1 MKTDR
6 KNTTVGLVATIIV
19 VVGMF
24 LEYTTPQKSV
34 NHLQERPAGVRAISS
49 EERRWKEHAER
60 SNAEFHKH
68 VVEFENDGFFSAE
81 SESSFAEMAMPRTPT
96 YAQKGLDSQLNDY
109 STEPQSNPR

>member
-6 KNTTVGLVATIIV
+6 KNTTVGLVTAIIV
-19 VVGMF
+19 VVGIF
-24 LEYTTPQKSV
+24 LEHSTPQKSA
-34 NHLQERPAGVRAISS
+34 NHLQERPAGARVISS

-81 SESSFAEMAMPRTPT
+81 SEASFAEMAMPRTPT